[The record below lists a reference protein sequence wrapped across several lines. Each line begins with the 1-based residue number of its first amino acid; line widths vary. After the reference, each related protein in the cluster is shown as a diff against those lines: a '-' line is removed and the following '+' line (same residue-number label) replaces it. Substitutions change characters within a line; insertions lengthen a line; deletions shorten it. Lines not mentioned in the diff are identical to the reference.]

1 METVRTHF
9 ENSESVFMSEN
20 NRKTQRKK
28 RERKDRS
35 RTEVHRYTSKRFQ
48 NDEQDDRVIQ
58 VELDKSKIV
67 NILYDSSR

>member
-35 RTEVHRYTSKRFQ
+35 RTDVHRYTSKRFQ

>member
-35 RTEVHRYTSKRFQ
+35 RTEVHRYTSKGFQ

>member
-48 NDEQDDRVIQ
+48 IDEQDDRVIQ